1 MTSSRRNILHDV
13 STKSMASFTG
23 RFPATVQIVE
33 EVYRPKPLEARDT
46 LSKLAN
52 VLTDKN
58 PKEDISLREVGKMLA
73 DISNTVT
80 TVASHAFEQDR
91 AMVKLQN

>member
-1 MTSSRRNILHDV
+1 MGRLP
-13 STKSMASFTG
+13 AS
-23 RFPATVQIVE
+23 VQIVE
-33 EVYRPKPLEARDT
+33 EVYRSKPLEARDT

-52 VLTDKN
+52 ALTDKN
-58 PKEDISLREVGKMLA
+58 PKEEDISLQEARKMLA

-91 AMVKLQN
+91 AIVNKTSFAESKIRLCMQTWNQ